1 MRIAQWIAAAAL
13 TAGSWAHAGGLTNA
27 GSAAGAEYRYGVAA
41 CMEKASAGQKSCI
54 GDASGGRVLAHGTAR
69 TPRAPD
75 ETPGCYSKGVRK
87 VQINRDCKE
96 LIAGNRQLASA
107 APRTDSANVP
117 QRATA
122 SSCNECGVVTKVQTV
137 EQEGEGGWTGK
148 IGGAVVGGL
157 LGNQIGGGTG
167 KTIATVAGAA
177 GGAYAGNEVQKQ
189 VSKKTV
195 YQVSFKLNSG
205 AMHTVKYDSADHG
218 FRKGDKVRFE
228 NGLLSHR

>member
-1 MRIAQWIAAAAL
+1 MQA
-13 TAGSWAHAGGLTNA
+13 
-27 GSAAGAEYRYGVAA
+27 Y
-41 CMEKASAGQKSCI
+41 
-54 GDASGGRVLAHGTAR
+54 GTAR

-75 ETPGCYSKGVRK
+75 ETPGCYSGGNRK
-87 VQINRDCKE
+87 VQIDKDCKD
-96 LIAGNRQLASA
+96 LIAAGREHASVSPRLD
-107 APRTDSANVP
+107 PRTANVP

-122 SSCNECGVVTKVQTV
+122 SSCNDCGVVTRVEAV

-205 AMHTVKYDSADHG
+205 TTRTVKFDNADHG
-218 FRKGDKVRFE
+218 YRKGDKIRFE